1 MENSQWLTANSST
14 VSMYVHTY
22 TYTRSLYEVPCN
34 RRSYYSESDD
44 DIPSMQQPQAEVS
57 EGLSTTTFE
66 ITNQATIPS
75 DNASH
80 KVTNCLIVGLNYV
93 PMIFRCQLEQ

>member
-1 MENSQWLTANSST
+1 MHYRTPLINIIFLLGLTFGAC
-14 VSMYVHTY
+14 VIF
-22 TYTRSLYEVPCN
+22 N
-34 RRSYYSESDD
+34 RHSNYSDSDE
-44 DIPSMQQPQAEVS
+44 DIPSMNLPQAEVS

-80 KVTNCLIVGLNYV
+80 KVITYLIMGLNYL
-93 PMIFRCQLEQ
+93 P